1 MKSKIHDPSFCEQVK
16 PFRNIKYNIM
26 SKNRILNTTS
36 NIRIKNPF
44 LLLASCFLL
53 ITSCSEKKAEE
64 VHEEEKSETEVALT
78 ETQFKTIG
86 IVTGSIEMKNL
97 NTVIKANGYTAV
109 PPQNMANVSTLIGGV
124 VKDIY
129 VLEGTY
135 VAKGKTL
142 ATIQNL
148 EVSEMQEDYNSAI
161 ANIEYLQL
169 EYNRQKTLSD
179 ENVNPRKTFQEVKS
193 KLAVERARA
202 QAAKNK
208 LQALHVSLSGNTS
221 LIPILSPISGYVGK
235 ISITKG
241 AFATTGVTLFEVVD
255 NSQMHLDLNVF
266 EKDLGK
272 ISVGQEVDFVLTNQ
286 SNKSIKGKIFGINK
300 SFSNES
306 KTVAVHAKINPS
318 DAKDLISGMYVAA
331 NINITNQTVQA
342 LPKDAIVR
350 NGDKYYIYI
359 QEEQHE
365 EVPKVK
371 EEAHADHAEGEEK
384 GHNEIHF
391 KAIEVMPGTTDLGYT
406 EVKLV
411 SAIPAD
417 AKIVIKGAFYLLA
430 TSKGEENTNTKIK
443 TRTKYYKNEKINL
456 KINVAVS
463 NIILYFKCSSC
474 TTKNES
480 ESSNQN
486 QYYL

>member
-1 MKSKIHDPSFCEQVK
+1 MKSIYKKSNYSF
-16 PFRNIKYNIM
+16 
-26 SKNRILNTTS
+26 IL
-36 NIRIKNPF
+36 F
-44 LLLASCFLL
+44 LLVSCFLVL
-53 ITSCSEKKAEE
+53 TSCGEKKTEE
-64 VHEEEKSETEVALT
+64 TNTEEKTETEIALT
-78 ETQFKTIG
+78 EAQFKTIG
-86 IVTGSIEMKNL
+86 VETGSIEMKNL

-109 PPQNMANVSTLIGGV
+109 PPQNMANISTLIGGV

-135 VAKGKTL
+135 VSKGKTL

-148 EVSEMQEDYNSAI
+148 EVTEMQEDYNSAI

-202 QAAKNK
+202 KAAKNK
-208 LQALHVSLSGNTS
+208 LQALNVSLNGSTS
-221 LIPILSPISGYVGK
+221 LIPIVSPISGYVGK

-241 AFATTGVTLFEVVD
+241 AFAETGVTLFEVVD

-342 LPKDAIVR
+342 LPKDAIVKD
-350 NGDKYYIYI
+350 GDKYYIYI
-359 QEEQHE
+359 QEEHHE
-365 EVPKVK
+365 DVTKNKEHEQKEV
-371 EEAHADHAEGEEK
+371 
-384 GHNEIHF
+384 HF
-391 KAIEVMPGTTDLGYT
+391 KAIEVSPGTTDLGYT
-406 EVKLV
+406 EVKLM
-411 SAIPAD
+411 SEIEND
-417 AKIVIKGAFYLLA
+417 AKIVIKGAYYLLA
-430 TSKGEENTNTKIK
+430 SSKGGGEHDH
-443 TRTKYYKNEKINL
+443 
-456 KINVAVS
+456 
-463 NIILYFKCSSC
+463 
-474 TTKNES
+474 
-480 ESSNQN
+480 
-486 QYYL
+486 

>member
-1 MKSKIHDPSFCEQVK
+1 MK
-16 PFRNIKYNIM
+16 NIK
-26 SKNRILNTTS
+26 NTITA
-36 NIRIKNPF
+36 IHTHF
-44 LLLASCFLL
+44 YFWLLAFGFCL
-53 ITSCSEKKAEE
+53 ILTSCGEKKTEE
-64 VHEEEKSETEVALT
+64 AHEEEKSETEVALT
-78 ETQFKTIG
+78 EAQFKTIG
-86 IVTGSIEMKNL
+86 IETGSIEMKNL

-109 PPQNMANVSTLIGGV
+109 PPQNMANISTLIGGI

-129 VLEGTY
+129 VLEGTF
-135 VAKGKTL
+135 VSKGKTL

-148 EVSEMQEDYNSAI
+148 EVTEMQEDYNSAI

-208 LQALHVSLSGNTS
+208 LQALNVSLNGNTS
-221 LIPILSPISGYVGK
+221 LIPIVSPISGYVGK

-241 AFATTGVTLFEVVD
+241 AFAETGITLFEVVD

-286 SNKSIKGKIFGINK
+286 SNKSIRGKIFGINK

-331 NINITNQTVQA
+331 NININNQLVQA
-342 LPKDAIVR
+342 LPKDAVVR
-350 NGDKYYIYI
+350 NGEKYYIYI
-359 QEEQHE
+359 QEEHQEKAPKIKEDEHKHE
-365 EVPKVK
+365 EG
-371 EEAHADHAEGEEK
+371 EAHSEHAEGEEDEHK
-384 GHNEIHF
+384 EIHF
-391 KAIEVMPGTTDLGYT
+391 KAIEVVPGTTDLGYT
-406 EVKLV
+406 EIKLV
-411 SAIPAD
+411 QEIPAD

-430 TSKGEENTNTKIK
+430 TSKGGGEHEH
-443 TRTKYYKNEKINL
+443 
-456 KINVAVS
+456 
-463 NIILYFKCSSC
+463 
-474 TTKNES
+474 
-480 ESSNQN
+480 
-486 QYYL
+486 

>member
-1 MKSKIHDPSFCEQVK
+1 MK
-16 PFRNIKYNIM
+16 NIIINNSLK
-26 SKNRILNTTS
+26 T
-36 NIRIKNPF
+36 RIKTNF
-44 LLLASCFLL
+44 LLLSSCFFLL
-53 ITSCSEKKAEE
+53 TSCGEKKTEE
-64 VHEEEKSETEVALT
+64 AKEEEKSETEVALT
-78 ETQFKTIG
+78 EAQFKTIG
-86 IVTGSIEMKNL
+86 IETGSIIMKNL

-109 PPQNMANVSTLIGGV
+109 PPQNMANISTLISGV

-129 VLEGTY
+129 VLEGTF
-135 VAKGKTL
+135 VSKGKTL

-148 EVSEMQEDYNSAI
+148 EVTEMQEDYNSAM

-193 KLAVERARA
+193 KLAVERAKA

-208 LQALHVSLSGNTS
+208 LQALNVSLSGNTS
-221 LIPILSPISGYVGK
+221 LIPIVSPISGYVGK
-235 ISITKG
+235 ISVTKG
-241 AFATTGVTLFEVVD
+241 AFAETGVTLFEVVD

-266 EKDLGK
+266 EKDLGT

-359 QEEQHE
+359 QEAPQ
-365 EVPKVK
+365 
-371 EEAHADHAEGEEK
+371 EEALKAKEVKNIHKEGEEK
-384 GHNEIHF
+384 GHNEVHF
-391 KAIEVMPGTTDLGYT
+391 KAIEVVPGTTDLGYT

-411 SAIPAD
+411 EEIPVD

-430 TSKGEENTNTKIK
+430 TSKGGGEHEH
-443 TRTKYYKNEKINL
+443 
-456 KINVAVS
+456 
-463 NIILYFKCSSC
+463 
-474 TTKNES
+474 
-480 ESSNQN
+480 
-486 QYYL
+486 